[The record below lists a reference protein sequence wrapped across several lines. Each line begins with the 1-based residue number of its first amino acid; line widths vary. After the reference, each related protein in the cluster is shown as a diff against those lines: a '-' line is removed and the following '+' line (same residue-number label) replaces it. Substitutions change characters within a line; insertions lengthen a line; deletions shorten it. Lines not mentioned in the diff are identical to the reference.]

1 MFSAQ
6 HGLPSNDGSDDYNF
20 EKVENAMKWRGV
32 FVNSLRKVL
41 EQVHPNMTAQDDAL
55 FYVESL
61 CLRLLAMLCAK
72 PPPHTIQDIEERIGK
87 TFPTPIDKW
96 ALTEAFD
103 TLDKSKK
110 KKSVLPVD
118 KVHSMLQKEVLQ
130 YKIDI
135 SVCVFLVAVL
145 EYISADILKL
155 AGNYVK
161 NIKHIEISRED
172 IEVAMCADK
181 VSSQSFPTLN

>member
-1 MFSAQ
+1 
-6 HGLPSNDGSDDYNF
+6 
-20 EKVENAMKWRGV
+20 
-32 FVNSLRKVL
+32 
-41 EQVHPNMTAQDDAL
+41 
-55 FYVESL
+55 
-61 CLRLLAMLCAK
+61 
-72 PPPHTIQDIEERIGK
+72 
-87 TFPTPIDKW
+87 
-96 ALTEAFD
+96 
-103 TLDKSKK
+103 
-110 KKSVLPVD
+110 
-118 KVHSMLQKEVLQ
+118 MLQKVSALPEDSRTPLIFPFSQEVLQ

-181 VSSQSFPTLN
+181 VSSQSVPALNGRSFFNPRHQLKLVINSRWEGAFRKGQATSWFNFLGLQRGSAVV